1 MISSLFGNLP
11 VIVYPAHGLV
21 VNGRGRTLVWTVRGK
36 VQDERVDIDFH
47 LDADT
52 GELLLSSNGRWVG
65 SFRVGDLVS
74 AQVLARKNAAADQPR
89 EVRHVQ

>member
-21 VNGRGRTLVWTVRGK
+21 VNGRGRALVWTVRGK
-36 VQDERVDIDFH
+36 VQGERVDIDFH
-47 LDADT
+47 LDADS
-52 GELLLSSNGRWVG
+52 GELLLSSAGRWIG
-65 SFRVGDLVS
+65 SFRVGDLVT
-74 AQVLARKNAAADQPR
+74 AQVAAMKNVAVDTQQ